1 MSQKKLRKEI
11 ISTVRKFNSTALSM
25 GTSGNLSVRGKKG
38 FLITPSGMPYDEMQE
53 SDLLLLDIDGELVG
67 QKGTPSSEW
76 RIHRDIYLN
85 RPEINAVVHV
95 HSQYATAIS
104 CTRQT
109 IPAFHYE
116 VALAGGDF
124 IRCAD
129 YATFGTQELSD
140 NAMAALKDR
149 SACLLANH
157 GQLALGSSLKAAF
170 KLAQVVEV
178 LAKQYTLSITLG
190 GPVLLSDEEM
200 ELNVNK
206 FKHYGNKAD

>member
-25 GTSGNLSVRGKKG
+25 GTSGNLSARTNKG
-38 FLITPSGMPYDEMQE
+38 FLITPSGVSYDEMQE
-53 SDLLLLDIDGELVG
+53 SDLLLLDADGNLLG

-76 RIHRDIYLN
+76 RIHCDIYST
-85 RPEINAVVHV
+85 RPEVNAIVHV

-104 CTRQT
+104 CTRQA

-116 VALAGGDF
+116 VALAGGNS

-140 NAMAALKDR
+140 NAMAALRER

-157 GQLALGSSLKAAF
+157 GQLALGPALKAAF
-170 KLAQVVEV
+170 KMAQVVEV

-190 GPVLLSDEEM
+190 GPVLLGDEEM